1 MSIFPTINRW
11 EGYPKVN
18 RKLFLGQLQVLPE
31 FSNQLTDGWLFNT
44 GVLLMKCHISNFIK
58 LSIHDFDLFWL

>member
-1 MSIFPTINRW
+1 MSIFPAINCW

-18 RKLFLGQLQVLPE
+18 RELFLGQLQVLPE

-44 GVLLMKCHISNFIK
+44 DVLLMKRHSSQT
-58 LSIHDFDLFWL
+58 L

>member
-1 MSIFPTINRW
+1 VSIFPAINRW

-18 RKLFLGQLQVLPE
+18 RELFLGQLQVLPE

-44 GVLLMKCHISNFIK
+44 GVLLMKCHISQT
-58 LSIHDFDLFWL
+58 L